1 VASRPGNPS
10 RRAFLTVLASGAVLA
25 ACGDWR
31 AGSEAPRLGL
41 ALGGG
46 GARGLAHIPFLEM
59 LDELEVRPH
68 RIAGTSIGAVFG
80 TLYAA
85 GHSGREIRALMTG
98 LVGDGREEGMFNG
111 NRFRWLEYIDLALGD
126 GGLLD
131 TADFLE
137 FLHGALGRDTFR
149 ELEIPTRV
157 VATDLW
163 RRQAVV
169 FDSGPLVPA
178 VKASI
183 ALPGIFQ
190 PVVLDGRVLVDG
202 GLVNPVPWNLLDDCD
217 VVVAL
222 DVMGDRT
229 REDDEVPGVLDS
241 VFLSF
246 QATQEALV
254 EERLRLAPPDL
265 YIRPP
270 IRDIRVLDF
279 HRAGDIYDQA
289 KPALEEL
296 RWGLKRLLG

>member
-1 VASRPGNPS
+1 MASRPCNPS
-10 RRAFLTVLASGAVLA
+10 RRAFLAVLASGAALA

-31 AGSEAPRLGL
+31 EGRDAPRVGL

-46 GARGLAHIPFLEM
+46 GARGLAHIPFLEL
-59 LDELEVRPH
+59 LDDLEVRPH

-85 GHSGREIRALMTG
+85 GRSGREIRQLMTG
-98 LVGDGREEGMFNG
+98 LVGDGRDEGLFNG
-111 NRFRWLEYIDLALGD
+111 SRFRWLEYIDLALGG

-137 FLHGALGRDTFR
+137 FLHGALGRDAFR

-163 RRQAVV
+163 RREAVV
-169 FDSGPLVPA
+169 FDSGPLLPA

-202 GLVNPVPWNLLDDCD
+202 GLVNPVPWNLLADCD

-222 DVMGDRT
+222 DVIGDRS
-229 REDDEVPGVLDS
+229 REDGEVPGVLES

-246 QATQEALV
+246 QAAQEALV

-270 IRDIRVLDF
+270 LRDIRVLDF
-279 HRAGDIYDQA
+279 HRAGEIYDQA
-289 KPALEEL
+289 RPALQEL